1 MKIGKRSVGMGNL
14 PPGTTIGDD
23 SVMIGATDSNGN
35 TILNTTMAVGANAHA
50 GEGSIA
56 IGYNAGAG
64 GGLIS
69 LLSALQQQSADAD
82 VSSAAAIIITE
93 LRSTAPNAN
102 VIRSTWETIRT
113 AATLNSVYS
122 LVERISPLIDNLFS

>member
-1 MKIGKRSVGMGNL
+1 MTIGKRSVGMGNL

-23 SVMIGATDSNGN
+23 SVVIGTTDNNGN
-35 TILNTTMAVGANAHA
+35 TILNTTMAIGANAHA

-69 LLSALQQQSADAD
+69 LLSELQQQSDD
-82 VSSAAAIIITE
+82 TEVSSAAASIITE
-93 LRSTAPNAN
+93 LKSPQPNADA
-102 VIRSTWETIRT
+102 IRTTWESIRT
-113 AATLNSVYS
+113 AATINSVYS
-122 LVERISPLIDNLFS
+122 LVERISPLIASLFS